1 MQVMKDVHI
10 LCSFAISLLA
20 NSLTLIASTS
30 LFLLAKQVFSGKD
43 KYRALGSYH
52 VGLGNYTY
60 TSELRLF
67 YNRIV
72 DFSKSYCPKGQ

>member
-20 NSLTLIASTS
+20 NSLTLIAFTS

-52 VGLGNYTY
+52 VGLGNYT
-60 TSELRLF
+60 SELRLF